1 MPEAS
6 FQHITSNISGR
17 EPNIGEA
24 LPGELII
31 NTSEGRVWVGDENRV
46 PIELG
51 GAVKGYPI
59 GDPNSCNYSEVIVA
73 SSEDLPIRVFD
84 PTEATPG
91 FFKKVTYIVYLQT
104 TDVNVTFDQTIN
116 WGANFLSYNGVVPT
130 NANASN
136 PIDGFK
142 LLDRK
147 IVIELCTYG
156 PSSELIGRLL
166 WMS

>member
-6 FQHITSNISGR
+6 FQHITTSISGK

-31 NTSEGRVWVGDENRV
+31 NTSEGRVWVGDENRI

-59 GDPNSCNYSEVIVA
+59 GDPNFCNYSEVIVA

-84 PTEATPG
+84 PTEATAG
-91 FFKKVTYIVYLQT
+91 FFKKVIYIV
-104 TDVNVTFDQTIN
+104 
-116 WGANFLSYNGVVPT
+116 SYVFSKN
-130 NANASN
+130 
-136 PIDGFK
+136 
-142 LLDRK
+142 
-147 IVIELCTYG
+147 
-156 PSSELIGRLL
+156 
-166 WMS
+166 

>member
-6 FQHITSNISGR
+6 FQHITTNISGR

-31 NTSEGRVWVGDENRV
+31 NTSEGRVWVGDENRI

-51 GAVKGYPI
+51 GAVKNSPI
-59 GDPNSCNYSEVIVA
+59 GEPNSCNYSEIIVA
-73 SSEDLPIRVFD
+73 SSEDLPIRTYD

-91 FFKKVTYIVYLQT
+91 FFKSVKYLIYLQT
-104 TDVNVTFDQTIN
+104 IDVNITFDQNIN
-116 WGANFLSYNGVVPT
+116 WGSNFLWYNGVNPT
-130 NANASN
+130 DSNATN

-142 LLDRK
+142 LLNRK
-147 IVIELCTYG
+147 ILVEISSFG
-156 PSSELIGRLL
+156 QSSELIGRLL